1 MKKTSSLHWSDL
13 KSETMN
19 SKEYLENSKP
29 IALQNYEDY
38 VPKIEVIDEIRKII
52 DEKEEVIKTLV
63 IGADWCPDCNVNT
76 PKMIQVRDKLN
87 NEKIGLKIL
96 YGVKVKAIR
105 KKGERYWHPTQSP
118 PEATDPKFDLNKI
131 PTIYFFNKEGTYLGR
146 IVENP
151 RAGSTIEED
160 MLEILKK
167 EL

>member
-1 MKKTSSLHWSDL
+1 
-13 KSETMN
+13 MN

-38 VPKIEVIDEIRKII
+38 VPKIEVIDEIRKFI
-52 DEKEEVIKTLV
+52 DDKEEVIKTLV

-87 NEKIGLKIL
+87 KEKIELKIL

-105 KKGERYWHPTQSP
+105 KKGERYWHKTKSP
-118 PEATDPKFDLNKI
+118 PEAVDPKFDLNKI
-131 PTIYFFNKEGTYLGR
+131 PTIYFFNKEGNYLGR

-151 RAGSTIEED
+151 RVNSTIEED